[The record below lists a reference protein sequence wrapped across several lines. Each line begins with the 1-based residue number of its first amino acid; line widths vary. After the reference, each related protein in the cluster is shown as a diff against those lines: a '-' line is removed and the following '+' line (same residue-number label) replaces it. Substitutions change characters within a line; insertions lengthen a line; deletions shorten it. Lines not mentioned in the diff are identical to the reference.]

1 LRSFLIAGLLLL
13 AACAPQ
19 YVPGWAPA
27 PEDIPSL
34 ETQLRDRPTNRDV
47 RTLLG
52 AAYLENGQPEAALE
66 VLEPITGAGPEL
78 LALLTRGGALE
89 ELGRLDDARENYERL
104 LRLTG
109 TDQPEI
115 RRATEARI
123 ALVRR
128 LQLEAEVRGSLGRE
142 AELTGRQTELGTV
155 AVLPFIFEGG
165 DPRYEPLGRA
175 LAEMVVTDLGAID
188 RIRVLERLRVQ
199 LLLEELVLA
208 DPGEV
213 DSATAARSGRIL
225 GAAQVIQGRV
235 EGDDDGVSVMAA
247 LVPTR
252 VDAVRASLDEQD
264 ELLAFFDLQK
274 RLVLALVQE
283 MRIQLTSTERERIQQ
298 RPTEDLEA
306 ILLFGRGLEA
316 EDRGDFAAATRYF
329 RQAAEADPGFGAARE
344 RAHDAEVL
352 AGQVAITPR
361 HLPGLVLA
369 RMPSPPEVPLSV
381 ERLRI
386 VLADIDALV
395 PGPEV
400 RDPGPELLGN
410 EGVALGPA
418 LLEIILRWP

>member
-1 LRSFLIAGLLLL
+1 MRCFLIVGLFLL

-52 AAYLENGQPEAALE
+52 TAYLENRQPEAALD

-89 ELGRLDDARENYERL
+89 ELGRLDDARETYERL

-109 TDQPEI
+109 TEHPEI
-115 RRATEARI
+115 RQATEARI

-128 LQLEAEVRGSLGRE
+128 RQLEADVRQSLERE
-142 AELTGRQTELGTV
+142 AELADRQTELGTI
-155 AVLPFIFEGG
+155 AVLPFVFEGG
-165 DPRYEPLGRA
+165 DPRYEPLGLA
-175 LAEMVVTDLGAID
+175 LAEMVVTDLRTID
-188 RIRVLERLRVQ
+188 RIQVLERLRVQ
-199 LLLEELVLA
+199 LLLDELVPA
-208 DPGEV
+208 DLGEV
-213 DSATAARSGRIL
+213 DPATAARSGQIL
-225 GAAQVIQGRV
+225 GAAQVIHGRV
-235 EGDDDGVSVMAA
+235 EVDDDGVSMTAA

-252 VDAVRASLDEQD
+252 VDAARSSLDEQG
-264 ELLAFFDLQK
+264 ELPAFFDLQK
-274 RLVLALVQE
+274 RLVLALIQE
-283 MRIQLTSTERERIQQ
+283 MRIQLTSAERERIHE
-298 RPTEDLEA
+298 RTTENLEA
-306 ILLFGRGLEA
+306 VLLFGRGLEA
-316 EDRGDFAAATRYF
+316 EDRGDFAAAARYF
-329 RQAAEADPGFGAARE
+329 RQAGEADPGFGTASE
-344 RAHDAEVL
+344 RAGDAEVL
-352 AGQVAITPR
+352 ASQAAIIPR

-381 ERLRI
+381 ERLRL
-386 VLADIDALV
+386 VLADIDGLV

-410 EGVALGPA
+410 EGVTLGPA